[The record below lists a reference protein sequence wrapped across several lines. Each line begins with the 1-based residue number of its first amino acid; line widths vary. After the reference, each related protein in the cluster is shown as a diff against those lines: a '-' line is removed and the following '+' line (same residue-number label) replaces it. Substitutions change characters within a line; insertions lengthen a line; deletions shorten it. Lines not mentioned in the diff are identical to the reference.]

1 MADLFDDPPPDFNAR
16 AFENIRN
23 AIVDRE
29 GGDHNQAAQRL
40 LAAWQADNERQAD
53 QREQDDQRPRAPQ
66 EEQQGEDQPAPDAQ
80 QANDPPA
87 EGAPNPDKKKAKMAD
102 FAEGQAPPD
111 IICQCPSQYAIQK
124 LYTYD
129 FVELWYF
136 TQEGCKDAAITHC
149 TNTEDAFGVTN
160 SNDVL
165 TLHPIT
171 SVKASKHAIP
181 NEDLLFSQ
189 LMQAHILFM
198 EYAQQVGW
206 PEKHIKALVVF
217 FWKLKTHSKHED
229 HNGDCTI
236 INYAATVRRQWHDKL
251 KASCGRAFDI
261 LVINESLMNLIHLQ
275 IGSAD
280 YQQLANTVSRS
291 WTTIPICM

>member
-1 MADLFDDPPPDFNAR
+1 MADLFDNPPPDFNAC

-23 AIVDRE
+23 TIINQE
-29 GGDHNQAAQRL
+29 GGDHNQAAQQL
-40 LAAWQADNERQAD
+40 LVAWRAENERQAD

-66 EEQQGEDQPAPDAQ
+66 EEQQGEDHPAPDAQ

-87 EGAPNPDKKKAKMAD
+87 EGAPNPNKKKAKMAD

-111 IICQCPSQYAIQK
+111 VIRQHPSQYAIQK

-129 FVELWYF
+129 FIELWYF
-136 TQEGCKDAAITHC
+136 TQEGCKDAAFTHH
-149 TNTEDAFGVTN
+149 TNAEDAFGVTN

-171 SVKASKHAIP
+171 SVKASKHAVP
-181 NEDLLFSQ
+181 NEDLSFSQ
-189 LMQAHILFM
+189 LMQARISFM
-198 EYAQQVGW
+198 EYAQQAGW
-206 PEKHIKALVVF
+206 PEKHIKALAVF
-217 FWKLKTHSKHED
+217 FWKLETHPKHED
-229 HNGDCTI
+229 HNGDRTI
-236 INYAATVRRQWHDKL
+236 INYAATVCRQWHDKL
-251 KASCGRAFDI
+251 KASRGRAFDI
-261 LVINESLMNLIHLQ
+261 SVINESLMNSIHLR

-291 WTTIPICM
+291 RTIIPIRT